1 MSELVRGTDAQQRRT
16 LVRVGAGLAAVV
28 VLLAAS
34 IAARPADRLLGTLD
48 VVLSTPTVGQGIN
61 VDSVV
66 MLHGVSVGS
75 VVAMDHRH
83 GLMDLRIRLNRNQ
96 IRGLTDSF
104 GFDFRPQN
112 TFGVSALSITP
123 REGGI
128 PLVDGLHIDRSPDIN
143 ATMSQLLNSGIAVVT
158 GVLTDELVRFIRR
171 ATEYTAA
178 LAPLIETGLVL
189 TSLIAEIQQGES
201 ADLLARFNDIIEPL
215 PLLVDLSFSSVHRF
229 RYLKGYEYPVADI
242 GVTLGSIDQ
251 INLGLFGPLGDI
263 LAKHRTE
270 LTPTT
275 EIARSFADAVT
286 SLVQRSRGSV
296 RLDKALAGLGEMYN
310 GPDSKRSVKFRL
322 LLEPLPVLQSAMP
335 GPADLDGNG
344 TR

>member
-16 LVRVGAGLAAVV
+16 LVRFGAGLALVIAVV
-28 VLLAAS
+28 AAGF
-34 IAARPADRLLGTLD
+34 AARPVERPSGAID

-61 VDSVV
+61 IGSAV

-75 VVAMDHRH
+75 VAAMDNRH
-83 GLMDLRIRLNRNQ
+83 DLVEMRIRLDRNQ
-96 IRGLTDSF
+96 IHGLTDSF

-123 REGGI
+123 REGGR
-128 PLVDGLHIDRSPDIN
+128 PLTDGQHVSRAPDIN

-158 GVLTDELVRFIRR
+158 GVLTDELVQYIRR

-189 TSLIAEIQQGES
+189 TSLVAETQRGDS

-215 PLLVDLSFSSVHRF
+215 PSLVDLSLSFAHKF

-242 GVTLGSIDQ
+242 GVTLDSLDQ
-251 INLGLFGPLGDI
+251 INVGLFGPLGDI
-263 LAKHRTE
+263 LATHRTE
-270 LTPTT
+270 LTPAT
-275 EIARSFADAVT
+275 EIVRSFADAVT
-286 SLVQRSRGSV
+286 TLVQRSRGSL
-296 RLDKALAGLGEMYN
+296 RLDKALAGLSETYN
-310 GPDSKRSVKFRL
+310 GPDGKQSVKLRL

-335 GPADLDGNG
+335 QPADLDGNG

>member
-16 LVRVGAGLAAVV
+16 LIRVGTGLAVV
-28 VLLAAS
+28 IATVAAL
-34 IAARPADRLLGTLD
+34 IAARPVDRPLGTLE
-48 VVLSTPTVGQGIN
+48 VVLTTPTVGQGIT

-75 VVAMDHRH
+75 ITAMGSRS
-83 GLMDLRIRLNRNQ
+83 GLVDLRIRLDRNQ

-104 GFDFRPQN
+104 GFDFRPLN
-112 TFGVSALSITP
+112 TFGVSALSITA
-123 REGGI
+123 REGGS
-128 PLVDGLHIDRSPDIN
+128 PLLDGQHIDRAPDIN
-143 ATMSQLLNSGIAVVT
+143 ATMSQLLNSGIEVVT
-158 GVLTDELVRFIRR
+158 GVLTDDLVRYVRR

-189 TSLIAEIQQGES
+189 ASLIADTQRGTS
-201 ADLLARFNDIIEPL
+201 ADLLARFNDIVEPL
-215 PLLVDLSFSSVHRF
+215 PSLADLSLSSAHRF
-229 RYLKGYEYPVADI
+229 RYLKGYQYPVADI
-242 GVTLGSIDQ
+242 GVTLESIDQ

-270 LTPTT
+270 LTPVT

-286 SLVQRSRGSV
+286 ILVQRSRGSV
-296 RLDKALAGLGEMYN
+296 RLDKAMAGLSEMYN
-310 GPDSKRSVKFRL
+310 GPESKRSVKFRL
-322 LLEPLPVLQSAMP
+322 LLEPLPVLQSVIP
-335 GPADLDGNG
+335 EPADLDGNG

>member
-16 LVRVGAGLAAVV
+16 LMRVGAVLAAVIAV
-28 VLLAAS
+28 VVAVVAT
-34 IAARPADRLLGTLD
+34 RPAERPSGTLD

-61 VDSVV
+61 VKSVV
-66 MLHGVSVGS
+66 MLHGVTVGS
-75 VVAMDHRH
+75 VAAMDNRR
-83 GLMDLRIRLNRNQ
+83 GMVDLRIRLNRNQ

-123 REGGI
+123 RDGGR
-128 PLVDGLHIDRSPDIN
+128 PLIDGQHIDRAPDIN

-158 GVLTDELVRFIRR
+158 GVLTDDLVRYVRR

-189 TSLIAEIQQGES
+189 TSLVAETQRS
-201 ADLLARFNDIIEPL
+201 TPADLLARFNDIVDPL
-215 PLLVDLSFSSVHRF
+215 PAVVDSSLSSAHSF
-229 RYLKGYEYPVADI
+229 RYLKGYEYPVGDI
-242 GVTLGSIDQ
+242 DVTVSFMTQIDK
-251 INLGLFGPLGDI
+251 GLFGPLGDI
-263 LAKHRTE
+263 LSTHRTE

-275 EIARSFADAVT
+275 EIARSFADAIATV
-286 SLVQRSRGSV
+286 VQRSRGSL
-296 RLDKALAGLGEMYN
+296 RLDKALAGLSEIYN

-335 GPADLDGNG
+335 QPSDLDGTG